1 MAGTTQAG
9 KVAMDVQH
17 LSTFVAFAQDKLKKH
32 NLFSTPRFFLDV
44 YCLLPGQAQ
53 RPHAHPEADKVYVVL
68 EGTCRFSIGSE
79 EAAHGA
85 GAAVLAPAG
94 VSHGVVNDSGAPAR
108 LLVMMTPPPT
118 P

>member
-1 MAGTTQAG
+1 MEVKQVSSFA
-9 KVAMDVQH
+9 
-17 LSTFVAFAQDKLKKH
+17 AFAEGKLQKH
-32 NLFSTPRFFLDV
+32 NLFTTPRFFLDV

-53 RPHAHPEADKVYVVL
+53 KPHAHADADKVYVVL
-68 EGTCRFSIGSE
+68 EGACLFTVGDEQAS
-79 EAAHGA
+79 HGA

-94 VSHGVVNDSGAPAR
+94 VSHGVLNDSGAPAR